1 MKKSTIDTRWVNTP
15 IRKRLVTSRKRALR
29 SRSVKAARSVCSGH
43 QSRVLKLRK
52 NPNVEVFL
60 HRGRGDRIE
69 LVVMTMG
76 SLTRPESLSMAEVC
90 VGILGTCEG
99 LSLPVR
105 DDRNG
110 MIPIEK
116 RPRTEG
122 VFPQPLSVK
131 QWKETGYC
139 LSSVKQERHDGALGR
154 LSPFIVAIENR
165 ETLFGRSL

>member
-1 MKKSTIDTRWVNTP
+1 
-15 IRKRLVTSRKRALR
+15 
-29 SRSVKAARSVCSGH
+29 
-43 QSRVLKLRK
+43 
-52 NPNVEVFL
+52 
-60 HRGRGDRIE
+60 
-69 LVVMTMG
+69 
-76 SLTRPESLSMAEVC
+76 MAEVR

-110 MIPIEK
+110 MAPIEK

-131 QWKETGYC
+131 HWKETGYC
-139 LSSVKQERHDGALGR
+139 LSSIKQERQDGALGR
-154 LSPFIVAIENR
+154 LNPFIVAIENR